1 MEQKSDI
8 LWRIRLIYFA
18 MAIFALVIIGKV
30 LYIQLVEGE
39 YWKELSRSSTM
50 RYVNIEANRGDICA
64 DDGRLLATSVP
75 VYELRMDLSKE
86 VISDQLFSDNIDS
99 LAIRLSGLFGDRNV
113 NQYRTDLVRA
123 RQNQERY
130 YLVKRNVSWGQL
142 QQARQFPIFRRGRFG
157 GGLIVNERT
166 RRQMPYQTLAA
177 RTIGYEREGIY
188 VGLEGAYRQHLE
200 GIQGKRL
207 MQRLSGG
214 TWMPISDQNEI
225 RPQNGKDLITT
236 INVEIQDITEKAL
249 LRQLERFSASHG
261 TAVVMEVATGKIKAI
276 SNLQRN
282 STGTSYDETYNFA
295 VGQSTEPGS
304 TFKLATIIAALED
317 GVIGPDDH
325 IDTGDGSITYY
336 NRTMKDVNEE
346 GYGNIPVREAFALSS
361 NVGIS
366 QIIYHAYKDNPERF
380 VERLR
385 RLGLHEPLGLE
396 ISGEGQP
403 VMRNPGSQGWSNLS
417 LPWMAIGYEVS
428 MTPLQTLTLYNSV
441 ANNGQMMKPMFV
453 NEIRQAGRTVKE
465 FSPTVLKRSIA
476 GIRTIRMAQ
485 EMLAGV
491 VENGTAANIRTD
503 AYPIAGKTGTAQ
515 IAQAGQGYRGPSGTH
530 YQASFAGYF
539 PANDPV
545 YSCIVMINDPRG
557 YIYTGSQVAAP
568 AFREIAD
575 KMYAAQLFIPPDTD
589 QEVMT
594 ASLPGFRN
602 GHLDDFRTIYS
613 ALDARIKEDTPESKW
628 GRAIT
633 NADTIMIEDRTFIEN
648 LTPEVVGM
656 GLRDAIYVLEN
667 AGLKVRFSGRG
678 IVRRQSIPPG
688 RRITPGNTIYLE
700 LS

>member
-8 LWRIRLIYFA
+8 LWRIRLIYFIMAVIA
-18 MAIFALVIIGKV
+18 MVITGKV

-39 YWKELSRSSTM
+39 HWKEMSRSSTM
-50 RYVNIEANRGDICA
+50 RYVSIEAARGDICA

-75 VYELRMDLSKE
+75 VYELRMDLSDA
-86 VISDQLFSDNIDS
+86 VTSDQLFYDNVDS
-99 LAIRLSGLFGDRNV
+99 LALRLSRLFRDRTEA
-113 NQYRTDLVRA
+113 QYRAGLVRA

-130 YLVKRNVSWGQL
+130 YLVKRNVSWTQL
-142 QQARQFPIFRRGRFG
+142 QQARQFPLFRLGRFG
-157 GGLIVNERT
+157 GGFIVNERT
-166 RRQMPYQTLAA
+166 RREMPYQTMAA

-188 VGLEGAYRQHLE
+188 VGLEGAYREHLE
-200 GIQGKRL
+200 GVHGKRL

-261 TAVVMEVATGKIKAI
+261 SAVVMEVATGKVKAI

-282 STGTSYDETYNFA
+282 AAGTSYDETYNFA

-304 TFKLATIIAALED
+304 TFKLASVIAALED
-317 GVIGPDDH
+317 GVISPDDY
-325 IDTGDGSITYY
+325 IDTGAGSITYY
-336 NRTMKDVNEE
+336 NRTMRDVNEE
-346 GYGNIPVREAFALSS
+346 GHGNIPVREAFALSS

-366 QIIYHAYKDNPERF
+366 QIIYEAYRENPDRF

-396 ISGEGQP
+396 ISGEGRP
-403 VMRNPGSQGWSNLS
+403 IIREPGDQGWSNLS

-428 MTPLQTLTLYNSV
+428 LTPLQTLTLYNSV
-441 ANNGQMMKPMFV
+441 ANNGRMMKPMFV
-453 NEIRQAGRTVKE
+453 SEIRQAGRTVQE
-465 FSPTVLKRSIA
+465 FSPTVMNRSIA
-476 GIRTIRMAQ
+476 SSRTIRQAQ

-491 VENGTAANIRTD
+491 VENGTANNIRTT

-515 IAQAGQGYRGPSGTH
+515 IAQTSQGYRGPSGTH
-530 YQASFAGYF
+530 YQASFVGYF
-539 PANDPV
+539 PADNPI

-575 KMYAAQLFIPPDTD
+575 RMYASQLFIPQEAD
-589 QEVMT
+589 QEVMMT
-594 ASLPGFRN
+594 SLPGFRS
-602 GHLDDFRTIYS
+602 GHLDDLRTIYS
-613 ALDARIKEDTPESKW
+613 SFDVHITEEAVESNW
-628 GRAIT
+628 GRANV
-633 NADTIMIEDRTFIEN
+633 NADTIRLEDRTFIEN
-648 LTPEVVGM
+648 LVPEVVGM
-656 GLRDAIYVLEN
+656 GLKDAIYVLEN
-667 AGLKVRFSGRG
+667 AGLRVRFTGRG

-688 RRITPGNTIYLE
+688 RRITAGNIIYLE

>member
-8 LWRIRLIYFA
+8 LWRIRLTYFIMAVIA
-18 MAIFALVIIGKV
+18 MVIIGKV

-39 YWKELSRSSTM
+39 YWKERSRSSSM
-50 RYVNIEANRGDICA
+50 RYVNIEAARGDICA

-75 VYELRMDLSKE
+75 VYELRMDLSNT
-86 VISDQLFSDNIDS
+86 VTSDQLFYDNVDS
-99 LAIRLSGLFGDRNV
+99 LAFRLSRLFGDRTEAR
-113 NQYRTDLVRA
+113 YRAGLVRA

-130 YLVKRNVSWGQL
+130 YLVKRNVSWEQL
-142 QQARQFPIFRRGRFG
+142 WQARQFPLFRLGRFG
-157 GGLIVNERT
+157 GGFIVNERT
-166 RRQMPYQTLAA
+166 RREMPYQTLAA

-188 VGLEGAYRQHLE
+188 VGLEGAYREHLE
-200 GIQGKRL
+200 GVQGKRL

-249 LRQLERFSASHG
+249 LRQLERFRANHG

-282 STGTSYDETYNFA
+282 PAGTSYDETYNFA

-304 TFKLATIIAALED
+304 TFKLASLIAALED
-317 GVIGPDDH
+317 GVISPDDY
-325 IDTGDGSITYY
+325 IDTGAGSITYY
-336 NRTMKDVNEE
+336 NRTMRDVNEE
-346 GYGNIPVREAFALSS
+346 GHGNIPVREAFALSS

-403 VMRNPGSQGWSNLS
+403 IIRDPGSQGWSNLS

-428 MTPLQTLTLYNSV
+428 LTPLQTLTLYNSV
-441 ANNGQMMKPMFV
+441 ANNGRMMKPMFV
-453 NEIRQAGRTVKE
+453 SEIRQAGRTVEE
-465 FSPTVLKRSIA
+465 FSPTVMNRAIA
-476 GIRTIRMAQ
+476 GSRTIRQAQ

-491 VENGTAANIRTD
+491 VENGTASNIRTE

-515 IAQAGQGYRGPSGTH
+515 IAQTSQGYRGPSGTH
-530 YQASFAGYF
+530 YQASFVGYF
-539 PANDPV
+539 PADNPV
-545 YSCIVMINDPRG
+545 YSCIVMINNPRG

-575 KMYAAQLFIPPDTD
+575 KMYASQLFMAPEGE
-589 QEVMT
+589 QEIMM

-602 GHLDDFRTIYS
+602 GYLQDLRDIYS
-613 ALDARIKEDTPESKW
+613 PFDVRIMDDAVESQW
-628 GRAIT
+628 GRATIT
-633 NADTIMIEDRTFIEN
+633 ADTIRLEDRTFIEN
-648 LTPEVVGM
+648 LVPEVVGM
-656 GLRDAIYVLEN
+656 GLKDAIFVLEN
-667 AGLKVRFSGRG
+667 AGLRVRFTGSG

-688 RRITPGNTIYLE
+688 RRINAGNIIYLE